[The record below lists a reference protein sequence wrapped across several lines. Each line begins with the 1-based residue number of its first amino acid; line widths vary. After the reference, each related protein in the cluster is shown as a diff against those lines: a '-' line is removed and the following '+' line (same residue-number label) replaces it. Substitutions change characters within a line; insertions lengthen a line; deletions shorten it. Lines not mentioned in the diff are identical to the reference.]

1 MRSLPVLALAVAA
14 ALAPAALA
22 QQQKAPT
29 VTGAIVTEPG
39 KGKAVAVVE
48 ATATVTAVK
57 KETREVTLKMPKGDT
72 QTLQAGEEVRN
83 FDQIKVG
90 DSLKVKYV
98 EALTLELK
106 KGGKAVLGRTES
118 GAMDRAPA
126 GQKPGAVARREV
138 KVVANVVAVDEPTMK
153 VSVKTAQ
160 GETYILP
167 LRDPAQVK
175 LVKVG
180 DQVEATYTE
189 GLAVMMEPAAAE
201 PAKPAAAPK
210 KDAAKKDAAKK

>member
-39 KGKAVAVVE
+39 KGTAVAVVE
-48 ATATVTAVK
+48 ATATVTAIK

-72 QTLQAGEEVRN
+72 QTIQAGDEVRN

-90 DSLKVKYV
+90 DTLKVKYA

-106 KGGKAVLGRTES
+106 KGGKAVLGSTTGGS
-118 GAMDRAPA
+118 LDRAKA
-126 GQKPGAVARREV
+126 GQKPGGVARREV
-138 KVVANVVAVDEPTMK
+138 KVVADVVAVDEATMK
-153 VSVKTAQ
+153 VSVKNAQ

-180 DQVEATYTE
+180 DQVEATYSE
-189 GLAVMMEPAAAE
+189 GLAVSMEPAAAE
-201 PAKPAAAPK
+201 PAKAAPKKEAPK
-210 KDAAKKDAAKK
+210 KDAPKK